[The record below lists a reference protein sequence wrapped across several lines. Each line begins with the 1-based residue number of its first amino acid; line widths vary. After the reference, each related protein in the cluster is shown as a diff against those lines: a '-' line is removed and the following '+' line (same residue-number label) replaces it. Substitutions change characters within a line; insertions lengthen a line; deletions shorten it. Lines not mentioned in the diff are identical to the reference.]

1 MQVLVGPIL
10 HFSAFCQWDEKKPVN
25 VSFFKSAVCCTT
37 INRGWK
43 EEGRKEGRGEGR
55 GEGRKKERK
64 RKTDFYFI
72 FCTKTNTVPLY
83 FPHKKKN
90 LHFCD
95 TPTYFC
101 TVPLFKLLFKE
112 LFHLGKFAQV
122 KYVILL

>member
-1 MQVLVGPIL
+1 MYRFLNQL
-10 HFSAFCQWDEKKPVN
+10 SAAQQSIEDGRKK
-25 VSFFKSAVCCTT
+25 
-37 INRGWK
+37 
-43 EEGRKEGRGEGR
+43 EGRKGGGKGGRGEGR